1 MAKNLSDAFMD
12 TLYDYR
18 GTVNDRRMNFLE
30 ENFVPRDGT
39 IDDMEFQ
46 VLRLLGYTGSLTD
59 MWAEYLGN
67 LGGSIEDKADL
78 LSDSFYADYFGQY
91 TVYVAG
97 TDYRPVMV
105 LDPDESD
112 RYLFDCTYK
121 YWSDDKVPAM
131 VMDPQNDYYAIEA
144 FV

>member
-97 TDYRPVMV
+97 TDHRPVMV

-112 RYLFDCTYK
+112 RYLFDCTYE

>member
-91 TVYVAG
+91 TVYVDG

-112 RYLFDCTYK
+112 RYLFDCTYE